1 MVQHRESG
9 EPTPASKMDIHFRPS
24 NRKSLL
30 LDSGRLKGEPGWCK
44 TPSGHIKRPMN
55 AFMVWSQIERRKIM
69 ERWPDVHNAEIS
81 KRLGLR
87 WKLLPD
93 LDKIPFIREA
103 ERLRVKHMAD
113 YPDYKYRPRKK
124 SKSLPSKATESLPAR
139 VKPFAHRR
147 TISFSVSL
155 PSETGNH
162 SVTSGFPEQEE
173 LHEVQVAEV
182 TSQESVETSPRHWL
196 PVGTISEGAAAHQL
210 QSKDCSVQTCSAVI
224 PRCGWSKG
232 DGSTSPTSS
241 RSWASSF
248 TSDDDQELGDELSDL
263 LLPGTQPEADSCS
276 LLDCEALDRDLDPFP
291 TSAVSH
297 FEFPDYCTP
306 EVTEMIAGDWLLS
319 SISDLVFTY

>member
-1 MVQHRESG
+1 
-9 EPTPASKMDIHFRPS
+9 
-24 NRKSLL
+24 
-30 LDSGRLKGEPGWCK
+30 
-44 TPSGHIKRPMN
+44 MN

-69 ERWPDVHNAEIS
+69 EQWPDVHNAEIS

-103 ERLRVKHMAD
+103 ERLRLKHMAD

-124 SKSLPSKATESLPAR
+124 GKPVPSKATDSLPAR
-139 VKPFAHRR
+139 VKPFVYRR
-147 TISFSVSL
+147 TTSYSAL
-155 PSETGNH
+155 PSSETGDH
-162 SVTSGFPEQEE
+162 PVVSGFPEQEE
-173 LHEVQVAEV
+173 LSEVQATEV
-182 TSQESVETSPRHWL
+182 ISQESTETSPKHW
-196 PVGTISEGAAAHQL
+196 GGKSEGGASHQF
-210 QSKDCSVQTCSAVI
+210 QRKDSSVQTCSAAV
-224 PRCGWSKG
+224 PRCGWPDG

-263 LLPGTQPEADSCS
+263 LLPGTQPEADTCG
-276 LLDCEALDRDLDPFP
+276 LLDCESLDRDLDPFP
-291 TSAVSH
+291 ASAGSH

-319 SISDLVFTY
+319 SIPDLVFTY